1 MTRYSLELDLQDP
14 RLRPFAV
21 HTELNRPHYGV
32 KDRASRVCGEAGVV
46 ESAGCLDSLSNH
58 LKLGV
63 GERHHVMPEEIDTR
77 VSGACLVGIQQ
88 LLNTGNLIFRTGCQY
103 S

>member
-1 MTRYSLELDLQDP
+1 MTRYSLELDLQDS

-21 HTELNRPHYGV
+21 HTELNRSHDRV
-32 KDRASRVCGEAGVV
+32 KGRASCVCRKAGVV
-46 ESAGCLDSLSNH
+46 ESARCFDSLSNH

-63 GERHHVMPEEIDTR
+63 GERCHVMPEEIDTR